1 MVIPSVLVE
10 LVQVNEPTVPIN
22 GRTRWARVDRP
33 PQLPG
38 VHRMTVSL
46 RRMALFAGC
55 LLAAC
60 GPAGCAHMGPPV
72 LIPAPPSVPRE
83 LSKEPL
89 PDYVI
94 EPPDILQ
101 IDALR
106 LVPKG
111 LYKIEPHDL
120 VVLRVTN
127 TFPKEPLDGQYQ
139 VEADGTIDLGLTYG
153 GRIRLA
159 DLSLDQARTALEQQ
173 LGKHIMGHKVEIA
186 AQSSRAIQQVR
197 GQHLVRP
204 DGTIGLGVYGGV
216 KVVGLTIAD
225 ARAAIEQ
232 HLSRAFL
239 RPEVSLDVAAFNSKL
254 YYVILDGAGSGQ
266 QVVRLP
272 VTGNETV
279 LDAIAQVNGLLAV
292 SNKREICLARPSPMD
307 QAGDQVYPVDWEGLT
322 TRGRTATNYQL
333 LPGDRV
339 YINSE
344 QIIEFDTRLARII
357 SPIERVLG
365 VTLLGH
371 ATVQTLKRTDPILNN
386 GNSGSGF

>member
-1 MVIPSVLVE
+1 
-10 LVQVNEPTVPIN
+10 
-22 GRTRWARVDRP
+22 
-33 PQLPG
+33 
-38 VHRMTVSL
+38 MTASL
-46 RRMALFAGC
+46 RRLALIAGG
-55 LLAAC
+55 LVAAC
-60 GPAGCAHMGPPV
+60 GPAGCAHLGATAV
-72 LIPAPPSVPRE
+72 VPAPAAVPRE

-101 IDALR
+101 IDAVR
-106 LVPKG
+106 LVPRG
-111 LYKIEPHDL
+111 PYKIEPYDV

-127 TFPKEPLDGQYQ
+127 TFRDEPIDGPYQ
-139 VEADGTIDLGLTYG
+139 VETDGTIDLGLTYG
-153 GRIRLA
+153 GKIRLA
-159 DLSLDQARTALEQQ
+159 DLTLEQARVAIDQQ
-173 LGKHIMGHKVEIA
+173 LAKHIMGHRVVIA
-186 AQSSRAIQQVR
+186 AQSARAIQQVR

-204 DGTIGLGVYGGV
+204 DGTIGLGAYGAV
-216 KVVGLTIAD
+216 RVVGLTIAE
-225 ARAAIEQ
+225 AKVVIEQ
-232 HLSRAFL
+232 FLSREFL
-239 RPEVSLDVAAFNSKL
+239 RPEVSVDVAAFNSKL

-266 QVVRLP
+266 QVFRLP

-279 LDAIAQVNGLLAV
+279 LDAIAQVNGLLPV

-344 QIIEFDTRLARII
+344 EIIEFDTQLARIL

-365 VTLLGH
+365 ITLLGH
-371 ATVQTLKRTDPILNN
+371 ATVRTLKRADPIRDT
-386 GNSGSGF
+386 GTGSGF

>member
-1 MVIPSVLVE
+1 MI
-10 LVQVNEPTVPIN
+10 
-22 GRTRWARVDRP
+22 A
-33 PQLPG
+33 
-38 VHRMTVSL
+38 SL
-46 RRMALFAGC
+46 RRLALFAGS

-60 GPAGCAHMGPPV
+60 GPAGCAHLSPPAV
-72 LIPAPPSVPRE
+72 VPAPPDVPRE
-83 LSKEPL
+83 LSKDSL
-89 PDYVI
+89 AAYVV

-111 LYKIEPHDL
+111 PYRIEPLDTVL
-120 VVLRVTN
+120 LRVTN
-127 TFPKEPLDGQYQ
+127 TFPDEPLDGPYQ

-153 GRIRLA
+153 GKIRLA
-159 DLSLDQARTALEQQ
+159 DLTIEQARTAIEQQ
-173 LGKHIMGHKVEIA
+173 LAKHIKGHRVVLA
-186 AQSSRAIQQVR
+186 VQSSRAIQQVR

-204 DGTIGLGVYGGV
+204 DGTVGLGVYGAV
-216 KVVGLTIAD
+216 KVVGLTIAEVK
-225 ARAAIEQ
+225 AAVEQ
-232 HLSRAFL
+232 HLSRDFL
-239 RPEVSLDVAAFNSKL
+239 RPEVSVDVAAFNSKL

-279 LDAIAQVNGLLAV
+279 LDAIALVNGLLPV
-292 SNKREICLARPSPMD
+292 SDKREICLARPSPMD
-307 QAGDQVYPVDWEGLT
+307 AAGDQVYPVDWEGLT

-344 QIIEFDTRLARII
+344 SIIEFDTKLARII
-357 SPIERVLG
+357 SPIERLLG

-371 ATVQTLKRTDPILNN
+371 ATVQALKRTDPLVN
-386 GNSGSGF
+386 GLTTGGGF